1 MLTFANTHI
10 VVPEFDYVEPRTAE
24 TAAATLAESGDAAL
38 LMAGGTDLLVQM
50 KMEQRQPTLVVGL
63 GRIAS
68 LRRVEENGE
77 LELGA
82 TATIRRVA
90 MAHAVRDRYTALAE
104 ACQSF
109 STVQIM
115 VMATVGGNLCNASPA
130 ADTAPALLAFD
141 ARTRLVSG
149 SGARE
154 VPLDEFFVG
163 PGQTVLESG
172 ELLESIRVPRSDE
185 ATGSA
190 FLKVGRVTADISKVS
205 VAVRLTRKAAGVAAC
220 RIALGAVAPTPRRA
234 PRAESALVD
243 GKLTAR
249 SIEEAVRLARDAIE
263 PISDVRST
271 ADYRR
276 HVAGVLV
283 GDAIRRAWTRAGGGE
298 IR

>member
-1 MLTFANTHI
+1 M
-10 VVPEFDYVEPRTAE
+10 
-24 TAAATLAESGDAAL
+24 
-38 LMAGGTDLLVQM
+38 
-50 KMEQRQPTLVVGL
+50 
-63 GRIAS
+63 
-68 LRRVEENGE
+68 
-77 LELGA
+77 
-82 TATIRRVA
+82 
-90 MAHAVRDRYTALAE
+90 
-104 ACQSF
+104 
-109 STVQIM
+109 
-115 VMATVGGNLCNASPA
+115 
-130 ADTAPALLAFD
+130 
-141 ARTRLVSG
+141 
-149 SGARE
+149 
-154 VPLDEFFVG
+154 PLDGFFVG